1 MVCFV
6 EVYWLSRGQNCEY
19 GYMIFGRFDD
29 GKLRDYILY
38 SKRKNRE
45 KVEIKDLLKKYYEEI
60 INEMIEIK
68 LLIQIID

>member
-1 MVCFV
+1 
-6 EVYWLSRGQNCEY
+6 
-19 GYMIFGRFDD
+19 MIFGRFDD

-68 LLIQIID
+68 LLI